1 MDKKKKKHKK
11 REISDP
17 GDEINNCEKEKGNT
31 QFDESYPFDN
41 SEPNQINEN
50 HNVNGDEQTHV
61 NIKNKNPSNS
71 FEDDILEFLPPD
83 VDNNSDIFHT
93 NEVNKIEENNIN
105 HNEQNKK
112 NRDPNS
118 RPDPKGNDDNIV
130 KNNENTNLLVTNENV
145 NNHFENS
152 DENSNKQLN
161 KHENQDENNE
171 QSNKSEDSD
180 EHRSGRKKRSVKD
193 NVYEDFIREYKNLQ
207 SLFSYNKTI
216 MNGSFD
222 PMPSISEDDN
232 NDSDKN
238 GNEHNQDMKT
248 PFDENVN
255 KSATSCNH
263 TNPDYSA
270 TYHLNDDA
278 AVISDANKTSE
289 KAIEQAREQMEKKL
303 DENNHQH
310 FSNQL
315 NYPTNNDAKEN
326 ENKNLLSE
334 KENENDKEKVVEAK
348 NHDTNFD
355 EGKEHM
361 ELKKEIKHKESENRE
376 NKQNKEK
383 EISGVSSPEN
393 EEHII
398 WEKEKDIDEI
408 SKKKEDHYIQKKN
421 TITLQP
427 QEKNS
432 SSNISVASIIND
444 NFDDYNLYKKNN
456 IAKMDIAQ
464 ISNDLKKKTHD
475 SIDNNEY
482 KSSSPKNNRISTE
495 IQKSK
500 SELDNIK
507 IKKIEKE
514 MDDPNFYINI
524 LDENSK
530 DNSKKGL
537 YLNNSFYLSKRDNN
551 NNNSKVKSAKYVED
565 VNRKIKKVNKHQV
578 SSDEGSEIDEVS
590 HKNYSKINKSFSEHH
605 RKKDTKKKNNNTENT
620 FDSKHL
626 NDDNISLSYFT
637 EDKKEDYD
645 SIHETKETSHEYVN
659 GKVKNHIRENKETNK
674 YKNIDPTI
682 VKNIKNITKH
692 TDFNINNLDN
702 QLCKLDSPI
711 KHSKHHKETT
721 KKKSRQTSSSV
732 KKKHTKHSS
741 KKNKRDEDANDSDIK
756 EWESKFVE
764 EDEEDD
770 EEDNDPYLAII
781 NEKKKRK
788 ESKHSKKKKIHMV
801 NESLNNSISSVDDTQ
816 SGQEEDENDQAMQ
829 LGFFNFF
836 DKRKNNEH
844 IVNIQKEDNEFEREE
859 LNYKK
864 KKKKKKEHHRKPN
877 DILKDDVKF
886 ENNINSFFSS
896 FWDSKNLKK
905 NNKEDLYN
913 LNNENNKDIYSVNKM
928 EKKMNKP
935 YLHISKE
942 DNLNEQID
950 RLRREIAQNNILA
963 EHDKHIDERKSDIRK
978 LHHWEDGKKGKHN
991 NKDDKKERDKLREKD
1006 KIKYRE
1012 KMNYPNYE
1020 HNKNYAEDRHK
1031 YKKNHLENYDESYN
1045 PYSIEGYNNYS
1056 SSENEKRENELK
1068 RIYNKHDRKYMD
1080 GIVLNKNYD
1089 GSMNNSL
1096 KKKHHKNEDKENNY
1110 YLENNNDNSTVH
1122 NNSGYTTKGL
1132 GFFSSNFFHL
1142 KRLIEKKNVEAND
1155 SLKRE
1160 NPLDKF
1166 YEKNENNS
1174 KNEKKKLSSFDIF
1187 QKLINN
1193 KGDTKYGKV
1202 DESYKRGSNN
1212 IAEIYHIPRGKG
1224 SMNEYTDHHETA
1236 QISDGYSEKIGHND
1250 IDDYTNFQTYRRNP
1264 DDRDRRY
1271 YKDRREYHEN
1281 EKHEKSSK
1289 HKKHSEYKW
1298 KKINKELINDHTD
1311 NIEDDEKSLKFRKNF
1326 NSNVTR
1332 TGSNESM
1339 VNEFGMDKLNQQL
1352 SDEEKNENNNLNKYE
1367 EKDDEIYEN
1376 SESFLY
1382 SVDNFKIVKNI
1393 LLSLEL
1399 TNDNK
1404 INKIRKILFYS
1415 SSEEKKK
1422 IMDEILNTL
1431 YIYPQLYVSCIIC
1444 LFYLF
1449 ILDNDLFERKFSPDD
1464 LVYLFNDK
1472 IDFRYA
1478 EWFLKTYLFYKY
1490 KFSNSSNSDYEH
1502 KSYICDDE
1510 SFDEPPKFKDTSI
1523 GKDKISKAEKMK
1535 NEKNKSEKNKSE
1547 KNGDINSLISEKDD
1561 TRGNSTLDGIEGN
1574 EKAKKKNKIK
1584 NMICDNFFESYN
1596 SSGDSM
1602 DNYVYCQN
1610 EKIEERN
1617 KNNESDK
1624 HPERKIDEICN
1635 KIETN
1640 KYVGYNECKML
1651 LKICLTNEN
1660 IQNIKMLSESK
1671 IRSLVIS
1678 IWLNI
1683 RCSRPKKFFLK
1694 LIYNWINNKNDEF
1707 NKKKNLF
1714 NLLKAEKKHNK
1725 KITKACFNYF
1735 LKFLIKYKENC
1746 SNDIIYTLYLI
1757 DEHEL
1762 KLYSKK
1768 FIEKN
1773 QININ
1778 QFISIWN
1785 IMCILFWDTKK
1796 IHNFTFSKTNTNT
1809 NNYYY
1814 DFMLIFLKTFYEYIF
1829 SANSQIYQNVYF
1841 KKMSNISGVSTI
1853 NFSNRSYN
1861 KLSSKASST
1870 YAESQNKG
1878 NYNDESDDFNL
1889 FDVENIIKD
1898 FNFND
1903 IVNVEVNSKNLMH
1916 SPRDHIHDSH
1926 GTHPSESMESENREE
1941 AEQSEHAKENTIGI
1955 KNMLKFII
1963 QKSKKEKNMIC
1974 CSDVNEIKLLVFLG
1988 ICIKIVICRISN
2000 LLNAKACL
2008 EQFYYFINH
2017 KVLGLKIFR
2026 HSHIVL
2032 VYFIPFFKK
2041 YYFLWK
2047 FIEHEID
2054 PEIIKLIN
2062 AIINNLENLQNNKN
2076 INNIGT
2082 NPILYPYT
2090 RSNTSLPELDH
2101 FSFPSKDKNLN
2112 HIFNNFSNQCKP
2124 HDYKANFSHNI
2135 SIENN
2140 NSKQNIFKHKQNN
2153 LSLDSDL
2160 TTPDLFNLK
2169 NNKKK
2174 KKNSDHFEDSH
2185 NKNQRHPHDYSE
2197 FNLNT
2202 NFHKNLINNINYL
2215 KPNSLFNTNEN
2226 WDQGITYDDMFRDN
2240 DSNCENNHFDKGKNK
2255 ICNVKEYI
2263 TNLHFNNLPDYP
2275 TSLKNGD
2282 ENKKSED
2289 KKKKKK
2295 KLKNENQNSKEEH
2308 ENGEEENNK
2317 TQQKEHNNIS
2327 KLNEQNEDISFYNIP
2342 DNENVENK
2350 ISKNNN
2356 NTRKYMHDDNFNEY
2370 KNGNKKGISNNY
2382 NHKEGSISFEE
2393 DKYRQNNRSN
2403 TPQNNGIKKFPT
2415 VCYEDDDNSN
2425 NMIDKKTQKNYINLE
2440 LDREKKENI
2449 VSSKKLTNIETV
2461 KGLNND
2467 DNYNN
2472 NETINNRRT
2481 IQNNVHTTNYNRNN
2495 NNMRPNEYEQFLRDK
2510 DKKKNLDILQRKGIS
2525 LVNATASKNYEE
2537 INIVNNNIEKN
2548 KQVNSDKL
2556 IQKRPKYLMLPIDMI
2571 ELKKMQKGKLRHPP
2585 VGLINLGNTCYLN
2598 SLLQAL
2604 YNTVSFVVNLYIF
2617 NIDDSKELKQLN
2629 NKNISNDMSI
2639 KNKLFN
2645 PSNTNIN
2652 NNTTSLLSKRFLY
2665 ELKIL
2670 FKLMT
2675 TTNKKYVSPD
2685 NILGILPQELNNRNQ
2700 QDVTE
2705 LFRYT
2710 FEQLGGSEKK
2720 FLRLIFS
2727 GVVIQKVQC
2736 QKCFYISKKEEI
2748 IHDLSF
2754 HVPARS
2760 NKKQSIQKFFDTY
2773 IQKEKIYGNNKYKCS
2788 KCDKRRN
2795 ALKWNEII
2803 SPPCHL
2809 ILILNRYNWSFS
2821 SNEKKKIKTHVKINK
2836 KIVVNNF
2843 DYRLYGGIIHS
2854 GVSASSGH
2862 YYFIGK
2868 KSEKGDNSKNE
2879 WYQMDDSVI
2888 TKVSSK
2894 SINRISKD
2902 PSNDH
2907 TPYVLF
2913 YRCKQAP
2920 VSPSL
2925 YF

>member
-1 MDKKKKKHKK
+1 MDKNKKKNKK
-11 REISDP
+11 LEIRDP
-17 GDEINNCEKEKGNT
+17 SDEINNCEGEKGGT
-31 QFDESYPFDN
+31 QFDESFPFDN
-41 SEPNQINEN
+41 PEPNHINEN
-50 HNVNGDEQTHV
+50 HNVNNDDQNHV
-61 NIKNKNPSNS
+61 NIKKKNTSNS
-71 FEDDILEFLPPD
+71 FENDILEFLPQ
-83 VDNNSDIFHT
+83 
-93 NEVNKIEENNIN
+93 NEVNKIEETNLND
-105 HNEQNKK
+105 NEQNTMNIK
-112 NRDPNS
+112 NKDPNNH
-118 RPDPKGNDDNIV
+118 PDLKGHDDNIIKNV
-130 KNNENTNLLVTNENV
+130 ESDFEKNNNLLVTDENV
-145 NNHFENS
+145 NDHFENTN
-152 DENSNKQLN
+152 EQLN
-161 KHENQDENNE
+161 KNQDKDENIGK
-171 QSNKSEDSD
+171 SNKREDSD
-180 EHRSGRKKRSVKD
+180 EHESGRKKRSVKD

-207 SLFSYNKTI
+207 SLFSYNQTMIKE
-216 MNGSFD
+216 SFN
-222 PMPSISEDDN
+222 PMPTILEDDN
-232 NDSDKN
+232 NYSDKN
-238 GNEHNQDMKT
+238 ESERNEDMKI
-248 PFDENVN
+248 PFDENVDKN
-255 KSATSCNH
+255 ATSRNH

-270 TYHLNDDA
+270 AYNLNDDA
-278 AVISDANKTSE
+278 VISDVNKTSE
-289 KAIEQAREQMEKKL
+289 KVSEEVHETMDNKV
-303 DENNHQH
+303 DENDHQH

-315 NYPTNNDAKEN
+315 NYPTNNDVQED
-326 ENKNLLSE
+326 ENKSLLSE
-334 KENENDKEKVVEAK
+334 RENENDKENGVETQ
-348 NHDTNFD
+348 NNDTNLD
-355 EGKEHM
+355 EEKEHM
-361 ELKKEIKHKESENRE
+361 ELKKEIKHKESEKQER
-376 NKQNKEK
+376 KQNKEK
-383 EISGVSSPEN
+383 EMNDASAPEN
-393 EEHII
+393 E
-398 WEKEKDIDEI
+398 KNIDEI
-408 SKKKEDHYIQKKN
+408 SKKKENHYIQKKN
-421 TITLQP
+421 TITQL
-427 QEKNS
+427 QEKKS
-432 SSNISVASIIND
+432 SSNTSIASIIND
-444 NFDDYNLYKKNN
+444 NYDDHKISKKNN
-456 IAKMDIAQ
+456 IEHVGKTQ
-464 ISNDLKKKTHD
+464 FSNDSIKKKHQ
-475 SIDNNEY
+475 SIDRNEY
-482 KSSSPKNNRISTE
+482 KSSSPKNNRTNTE
-495 IQKSK
+495 IKKGITES
-500 SELDNIK
+500 DNLK

-514 MDDPNFYINI
+514 TDDPNLYINI

-530 DNSKKGL
+530 DNKKKDL
-537 YLNNSFYLSKRDNN
+537 YLNNSFYLSKHD
-551 NNNSKVKSAKYVED
+551 SKSKIQSAKNVEE
-565 VNRKIKKVNKHQV
+565 VNGKIKKVKKHQA
-578 SSDEGSEIDEVS
+578 SSDESSEVNEMDHE
-590 HKNYSKINKSFSEHH
+590 NYSKINKSLTEQH
-605 RKKDTKKKNNNTENT
+605 RKKDTKKKKVEKKKKNNNNNTENT

-626 NDDNISLSYFT
+626 NDDNFSLSYFT
-637 EDKKEDYD
+637 EDKKEGYD
-645 SIHETKETSHEYVN
+645 SIHEAKEVLQEYVN
-659 GKVKNHIRENKETNK
+659 GKVKKHIRENKETNK
-674 YKNIDPTI
+674 YKNVDPTL
-682 VKNIKNITKH
+682 VKKIKNITKH
-692 TDFNINNLDN
+692 TDFNINNLDD
-702 QLCKLDSPI
+702 QLCKLDPPI

-721 KKKSRQTSSSV
+721 KKKSVRQSSSSV

-741 KKNKRDEDANDSDIK
+741 KKNKKDDDPNDSDIK
-756 EWESKFVE
+756 EWESKFIE
-764 EDEEDD
+764 EDEEED
-770 EEDNDPYLAII
+770 EEYNDPYLTII
-781 NEKKKRK
+781 NEKQKKK
-788 ESKHSKKKKIHMV
+788 ESKHSKKKKIYMT
-801 NESLNNSISSVDDTQ
+801 NESFKNSISTVDDTQ

-829 LGFFNFF
+829 LSFFNFF
-836 DKRKNNEH
+836 DKQKNNQH
-844 IVNIQKEDNEFEREE
+844 IVNLQKEDNEIEKDE

-864 KKKKKKEHHRKPN
+864 KKKKKKDNRKTN

-886 ENNINSFFSS
+886 EHNINNFFSS
-896 FWDSKNLKK
+896 FWDNENLKK
-905 NNKEDLYN
+905 KNKDDLYN
-913 LNNENNKDIYSVNKM
+913 LNNENNKDIYSVNKT
-928 EKKMNKP
+928 EKKINKP

-942 DNLNEQID
+942 DNINEQID
-950 RLRREIAQNNILA
+950 RLRREIAQNNILT

-978 LHHWEDGKKGKHN
+978 LLHWDDGKKGKHN
-991 NKDDKKERDKLREKD
+991 GKDDKKEKDKLREKD
-1006 KIKYRE
+1006 KIKYKE

-1020 HNKNYAEDRHK
+1020 HNRNYDEDKRKH
-1031 YKKNHLENYDESYN
+1031 KKNHMENYDESYN
-1045 PYSIEGYNNYS
+1045 PYSIEEYNNYS
-1056 SSENEKRENELK
+1056 SSENELK
-1068 RIYNKHDRKYMD
+1068 RIYNKNEKKYMD
-1080 GIVLNKNYD
+1080 GILLNKNYD
-1089 GSMNNSL
+1089 EPINNSL
-1096 KKKHHKNEDKENNY
+1096 KKKHHKHEDKENNY
-1110 YLENNNDNSTVH
+1110 FLENNNDNSTAH
-1122 NNSGYTTKGL
+1122 NNNGYTTKGL

-1142 KRLIEKKNVEAND
+1142 KKLIEKKNVENND

-1160 NPLDKF
+1160 NGVDKF
-1166 YEKNENNS
+1166 YEKNENNA
-1174 KNEKKKLSSFDIF
+1174 KNEKKKLSSFDIL
-1187 QKLINN
+1187 QKFINN
-1193 KGDTKYGKV
+1193 KGDTKYGKI
-1202 DESYKRGSNN
+1202 DDSYKRGNN
-1212 IAEIYHIPRGKG
+1212 DVAELYHISRRKG
-1224 SMNEYTDHHETA
+1224 SINEYGDPHETA
-1236 QISDGYSEKIGHND
+1236 QISDGYSEKAGHND
-1250 IDDYTNFQTYRRNP
+1250 IDEYTNFQTYRRNP
-1264 DDRDRRY
+1264 DERDRRY
-1271 YKDRREYHEN
+1271 YKDKREYHEN
-1281 EKHEKSSK
+1281 EKHEKNSK
-1289 HKKHSEYKW
+1289 HKKHAEYKW

-1311 NIEDDEKSLKFRKNF
+1311 NIEDDEKSVKFRKKF
-1326 NSNVTR
+1326 NYNLTR

-1339 VNEFGMDKLNQQL
+1339 VNEFGINKLNPQF
-1352 SDEEKNENNNLNKYE
+1352 SDEEKNENNNINKYD

-1376 SESFLY
+1376 SENFLY

-1449 ILDNDLFERKFSPDD
+1449 ILDNDLFERKFSPED

-1490 KFSNSSNSDYEH
+1490 KFSNSSNSDDEH
-1502 KSYICDDE
+1502 KSYTCDDE
-1510 SFDEPPKFKDTSI
+1510 LFDDPLKFKDTSI
-1523 GKDKISKAEKMK
+1523 GKDKAEQLK
-1535 NEKNKSEKNKSE
+1535 NEKLKNEKNKSE

-1574 EKAKKKNKIK
+1574 EKTKRKNKTK
-1584 NMICDNFFESYN
+1584 NIICDNFFESYN

-1602 DNYVYCQN
+1602 DNYVYCPN

-1624 HPERKIDEICN
+1624 QSERKIDEIWN
-1635 KIETN
+1635 KIESN

-1683 RCSRPKKFFLK
+1683 RCSRPKKYFLK
-1694 LIYNWINNKNDEF
+1694 LIYNWINNKNDDF

-1725 KITKACFNYF
+1725 NITKACFNYF

-1796 IHNFTFSKTNTNT
+1796 IHNFTLSNKNT

-1829 SANSQIYQNVYF
+1829 TANSQFGQNIYL
-1841 KKMSNISGVSTI
+1841 KKMSNTSGVSAI
-1853 NFSNRSYN
+1853 SFPNRNYN

-1889 FDVENIIKD
+1889 FDVENIIKE

-1903 IVNVEVNSKNLMH
+1903 IVNVEVSSKNLMH
-1916 SPRDHIHDSH
+1916 SPRDHNHDSH
-1926 GTHPSESMESENREE
+1926 GTHPSESIESAENREE
-1941 AEQSEHAKENTIGI
+1941 IEQAKENTIGI

-1974 CSDVNEIKLLVFLG
+1974 CSDANELKLLVFLG

-2017 KVLGLKIFR
+2017 KILGLKIFR

-2076 INNIGT
+2076 INNIGS
-2082 NPILYPYT
+2082 NPMLHPYT
-2090 RSNTSLPELDH
+2090 RSNTSLPEVDH

-2112 HIFNNFSNQCKP
+2112 HTFNNFSNQYNP
-2124 HDYKANFSHNI
+2124 HDYKTSFSHSI

-2140 NSKQNIFKHKQNN
+2140 NSKQNFFKHKQND

-2160 TTPDLFNLK
+2160 PTPDLFNPK
-2169 NNKKK
+2169 NKKKK
-2174 KKNSDHFEDSH
+2174 KKNSEKFEDSH
-2185 NKNQRHPHDYSE
+2185 NKNQQHPHDYSE
-2197 FNLNT
+2197 FDSNN
-2202 NFHKNLINNINYL
+2202 NFHKNIINNINYFR
-2215 KPNSLFNTNEN
+2215 PSSLFNTNEN
-2226 WDQGITYDDMFRDN
+2226 CDQGITYDDMFRDN
-2240 DSNCENNHFDKGKNK
+2240 DNSSDDNYFDKGKNK

-2275 TSLKNGD
+2275 TSLKNSD

-2295 KLKNENQNSKEEH
+2295 KIKNENQNSKEEQD
-2308 ENGEEENNK
+2308 NGEEENHSNK
-2317 TQQKEHNNIS
+2317 TQHKENNNIS
-2327 KLNEQNEDISFYNIP
+2327 KVNEQNENILLYNIQ
-2342 DNENVENK
+2342 DNENAENK
-2350 ISKNNN
+2350 ISKNSNT
-2356 NTRKYMHDDNFNEY
+2356 TRKYMIDENLNEY
-2370 KNGNKKGISNNY
+2370 KIENKKDVSNNY
-2382 NHKEGSISFEE
+2382 NNKEGSPTFDE
-2393 DKYRQNNRSN
+2393 DKYRHNNRSS

-2415 VCYEDDDNSN
+2415 VSYEDADNSN
-2425 NMIDKKTQKNYINLE
+2425 NMMDKKSQKNYINLE
-2440 LDREKKENI
+2440 LDREKKENFG
-2449 VSSKKLTNIETV
+2449 SSKKLTNIESA
-2461 KGLNND
+2461 KGMNND
-2467 DNYNN
+2467 DNYNSN
-2472 NETINNRRT
+2472 NEILNNRRT
-2481 IQNNVHTTNYNRNN
+2481 TQTNGHTVNYNRNN
-2495 NNMRPNEYEQFLRDK
+2495 NNMRPAEYENFVRDK
-2510 DKKKNLDILQRKGIS
+2510 DKKNDLDIIQRKGIS
-2525 LVNATASKNYEE
+2525 LVNATTNNNYEE
-2537 INIVNNNIEKN
+2537 INIVNNPIEKN
-2548 KQVNSDKL
+2548 KQVSSDKL
-2556 IQKRPKYLMLPIDMI
+2556 IQKRPKYLMLPIDTT

-2604 YNTVSFVVNLYIF
+2604 YSTVSFVVNLYIF
-2617 NIDDSKELKQLN
+2617 NIDDNKELKHIN
-2629 NKNISNDMSI
+2629 NKNISNEIPI
-2639 KNKLFN
+2639 KNKLSFN
-2645 PSNTNIN
+2645 LNNTNMN
-2652 NNTTSLLSKRFLY
+2652 NNNNANLLSKRFLY

-2736 QKCFYISKKEEI
+2736 QKCFFISKKEEI

-2754 HVPARS
+2754 HVPAKS
-2760 NKKQSIQKFFDTY
+2760 SKKQSIQKFFDTY

-2788 KCDKRRN
+2788 KCNKRRN

-2879 WYQMDDSVI
+2879 WYQMDDSAI

-2920 VSPSL
+2920 DSPSL